1 MDNILYF
8 KNKNGWRIKPLLKSN
23 GYSDYVIQMAEV
35 LKKTNPSAYNRPKL
49 EKPSG
54 ISREDWILSM
64 QSKSTQEIINK
75 QKDPSYSGRNWTE
88 ELPENV
94 IAIPNA
100 LTKEELVNERDL
112 TFDEISHVESIR
124 RRPKNSIG
132 QSDLSSASE
141 ESKARAIDHFRSH
154 PSLLESD
161 LTDSQLSSIKKL
173 NDLLNGA
180 IVTSPQYE
188 WRKMSFWKAI
198 KHWLKGGKIRRD

>member
-35 LKKTNPSAYNRPKL
+35 LKKTNPSVYNRSKV
-49 EKPSG
+49 EKPNG
-54 ISREDWILSM
+54 VSREDWILSM

-75 QKDPSYSGRNWTE
+75 QKDPNYSGRNWIE
-88 ELPENV
+88 KLPENV
-94 IAIPNA
+94 IANPNA

-112 TFDEISHVESIR
+112 NLEEISHVESIR

-132 QSDLSSASE
+132 QSDLSSISK
-141 ESKARAIDHFRSH
+141 ESKNRAIDHFRSH

-173 NDLLNGA
+173 NDHLNGA